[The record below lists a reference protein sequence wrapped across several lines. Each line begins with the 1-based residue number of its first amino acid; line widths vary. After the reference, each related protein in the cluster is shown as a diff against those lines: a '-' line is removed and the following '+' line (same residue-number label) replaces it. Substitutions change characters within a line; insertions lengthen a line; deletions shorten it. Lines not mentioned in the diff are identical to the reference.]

1 MSNITFDNGIGY
13 IEHAQVAV
21 SFQSSDML
29 GRSKN
34 PVVAPVRHATLAL
47 KVAPWGEDNRFPQNI
62 VNSLSK
68 CGIAQ
73 RIIKTQTENLYGG
86 GLIYGKVIDIDAGGN
101 EVFQVAKPG
110 EFPEVDAFFD
120 ENNIPLYFAEYG
132 MDYFQFAN
140 AFPEIILSKDKK
152 KIVGIIIDEACD
164 CRISQ
169 HDESGN
175 SKYVYIS
182 KLWGADGD
190 QFVKFDPTKSM
201 STFYNSKTIT
211 ASTQADGK
219 YIIERR
225 LLDRYFSLESLKK
238 QTEKHS
244 DLNYVLPLNFPSANK
259 TYYQLAS
266 WDGARLSGW
275 IEIASKVPQMLQSLY
290 KNAFNIRYHIEI
302 PSDYFQKKFGTE
314 NWNKFTEEEQSKAQ
328 KEVLESINKVLTGS
342 DNAYKSLI
350 TMFDVS
356 KMGENEVGRVK
367 IQKIDAKN
375 DTSSDLLTSGTA
387 NSEIAVAFGIN
398 PNTLGMGKPGGVYS
412 SNQGGSNIREG
423 KLEADS
429 RLTLDRQIAL
439 EPFRLIAKY
448 NGWPKELKF
457 AFKDTVLLTL
467 DSGKQTETKIN

>member
-1 MSNITFDNGIGY
+1 MSKIQFDNGIGY
-13 IEHAQVAV
+13 LEHHHVAV
-21 SFQSSDML
+21 SFQSSEML

-34 PVVAPVRHATLAL
+34 AVVAPVRHATTAL

-62 VNSLSK
+62 VHALAK
-68 CGIAQ
+68 CGVAQ
-73 RIIKTQTENLYGG
+73 RIIQTLTENLYGG
-86 GLIYGKVIDIDAGGN
+86 GIVYGKVVDIDAGGN

-110 EFPEVDAFFD
+110 DFPEVDTFFE

-140 AFPEIILSKDKK
+140 AFPELILSKDKK
-152 KIVGIIIDEACD
+152 KVVGLIINEACD
-164 CRISQ
+164 CRVSQ

-175 SKYVYIS
+175 SKFVYIS

-201 STFYNSKTIT
+201 SSLYSAKSIT
-211 ASTQADGK
+211 ATTKADGK

-225 LLDRYFSLESLKK
+225 LLDRYFSFESLKK
-238 QTEKHS
+238 QTEKHP
-244 DLNYVLPLNFPSANK
+244 DLNYVFPLNFPSANK

-275 IEIASKVPQMLQSLY
+275 IEIASKVPQMLQSLF

-302 PSDYFQKKFGTE
+302 PSDYFQKKFGVE
-314 NWNKFTEEEQSKAQ
+314 KWGKFSEEEKNKAQ
-328 KEVLESINKVLTGS
+328 KEVLESINTVLVGS
-342 DNAYKSLI
+342 ENAYKSLI
-350 TMFDVS
+350 TMFDTSQMDS
-356 KMGENEVGRVK
+356 KEVGRVK
-367 IQKIDAKN
+367 ITKIDAKN
-375 DTSSDLLTSGTA
+375 DTSSELLTSGTA

-398 PNTLGMGKPGGVYS
+398 PNTLGMGQAGGVYA

-429 RLTLDRQIAL
+429 RATLARQIAL
-439 EPFRLIAKY
+439 EPFKLIAKY
-448 NGWPKELKF
+448 NGWPKGLKF

-467 DSGKQTETKIN
+467 DKGKQTEIKIN